1 MTKPFVID
9 ACALMNANHHY
20 SMSSQFFSRVWDTFG
35 EMISKG
41 ELISTSEVM
50 DELKDEKLAAWAK
63 QHHECFLP
71 LSKDIQ
77 DETKAIL
84 KQYPLLIQMKSVKNS
99 NADPFLI
106 ATAMVNNG
114 TIVTDERFGDEKNG
128 QIKIP
133 NVCRAKNIPCITLQ
147 EFMSEI
153 MP

>member
-71 LSKDIQ
+71 
-77 DETKAIL
+77 
-84 KQYPLLIQMKSVKNS
+84 
-99 NADPFLI
+99 
-106 ATAMVNNG
+106 
-114 TIVTDERFGDEKNG
+114 
-128 QIKIP
+128 
-133 NVCRAKNIPCITLQ
+133 
-147 EFMSEI
+147 
-153 MP
+153 